1 MLKIQI
7 RQKIFLPLPLKVKF
21 DESYSKY
28 RDNKMHIL
36 RVYKQIYKQI

>member
-1 MLKIQI
+1 
-7 RQKIFLPLPLKVKF
+7 VKF
-21 DESYSKY
+21 DESSKY